1 MKTPVIT
8 SDDYIVYL
16 EYSFNMTFVH
26 CDCNRWSKKVKANL
40 KADFDTLVGIHRQP
54 IFAIHELNDNKHLKF
69 IDMMAEK
76 YACQGEISHKLS
88 EMCHNIAGF
97 GIQ

>member
-16 EYSFNMTFVH
+16 EYSFNMTFIH
-26 CDCNRWSKKVKANL
+26 CDCNRWSKTIKKQL
-40 KADFDTLVGIHRQP
+40 KADFDALVAIHRKP

-69 IDMMAEK
+69 IDMMDFK
-76 YACQGEISHKLS
+76 YHSDFIGADGQTRQLFVRIK
-88 EMCHNIAGF
+88 
-97 GIQ
+97 